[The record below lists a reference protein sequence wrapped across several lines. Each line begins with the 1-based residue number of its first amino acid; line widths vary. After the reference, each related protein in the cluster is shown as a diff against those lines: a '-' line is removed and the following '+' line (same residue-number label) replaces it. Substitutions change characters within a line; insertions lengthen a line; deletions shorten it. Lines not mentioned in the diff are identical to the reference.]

1 MIIFKD
7 FEFYTHKMYYT
18 LLVKTRTL
26 ILLHYNKYGGV
37 IAVKET
43 IKIYMNIKPST
54 EAPCKKIRI
63 EYFPTTIEL
72 IRSLV

>member
-18 LLVKTRTL
+18 LLVKTRTKF
-26 ILLHYNKYGGV
+26 LLHYNKYGGV

-43 IKIYMNIKPST
+43 IKIHMNVKRSI
-54 EAPCKKIRI
+54 EAPCKKKRI
-63 EYFPTTIEL
+63 E
-72 IRSLV
+72 